1 LLDLVQVPRRYN
13 HIPDHAQAKS
23 MRRCVRCFLVYSWLI
38 PISLSTASSQ
48 PTAEGHPHKWDT
60 VEKGLADFIA
70 DGFELK
76 SVIYRKPQG

>member
-1 LLDLVQVPRRYN
+1 
-13 HIPDHAQAKS
+13 